1 MFNKEGVPFFI
12 IIFPFLSVMFLS
24 FFTVS
29 YYQKVSLES
38 VASLQQISSDS
49 TLSLTQRDNYRLH
62 VKEDEEKK
70 FTSFIVVMTL
80 SVITFMSLFTL
91 LMNRIVKDII
101 QKYKTD
107 VKEREDS
114 LQELNH
120 TLEAKVAKGIF
131 EGKEKDKAILRESR
145 LARLGSMISMIAHQW
160 RQPLSELSGIL
171 MEMEMATKFN
181 RLSPE
186 KITKSLERS
195 NERIEYMS
203 GTIEDF
209 RNFYKPDKVKSEF
222 LMSDACQKAL
232 NLASAALKNASVSV
246 TLNVKQ
252 EHPLLGYP
260 SEFSQAILNLLSNA
274 KDVLVE
280 RAKKHPTI
288 SIIINAS
295 HTHHLLSIK
304 DNGGGIDEKAMDHIF
319 DPYYSSKDASKGT
332 GLGLY
337 ITQLIVQENMGGKLS
352 VSNDHEGAVFTIAFE
367 RRKDNG

>member
-38 VASLQQISSDS
+38 IAELREIS
-49 TLSLTQRDNYRLH
+49 TNPALSLEQRETYRLH
-62 VKEDEEKK
+62 VKADEEKK
-70 FTSFIVVMTL
+70 FTRFIVIMTL
-80 SVITFMSLFTL
+80 TVITSMSLFTV
-91 LMNRIVKDII
+91 LMNHIVKLII
-101 QKYKTD
+101 EKYKTD

-120 TLEAKVAKGIF
+120 TLEAKVAQGIF

-171 MEMEMATKFN
+171 MEMEIATKFN

-186 KITKSLERS
+186 KITRSLARS

-222 LMSDACQKAL
+222 LVSEACQKAL
-232 NLASAALKNASVSV
+232 NLASAALKHASIAV

-252 EHPLLGYP
+252 EYPLLGYP

-274 KDVLVE
+274 KDVLIE
-280 RAKKHPTI
+280 RKIPHPSI

-295 HTHHLLSIK
+295 STHHILIVK

-337 ITQLIVQENMGGKLS
+337 ITQLIVEENMGGVLK
-352 VSNDHEGAVFTIAFE
+352 VTNDHEGAIFTITFT
-367 RRKDNG
+367 RNTHG